1 RIRSL
6 ENLEQV
12 LIEKHDQIAAMIV
25 EPLIQAAGGMIVH
38 SLEFLK
44 GVRELCSRY
53 EVLLITDEVFTGFG
67 RTGKMFACDIAEVV
81 PDLMCLSKGLTGGFL
96 PLAVTICREE
106 VYQAFY
112 SNDRSHTFFHGHS
125 YSANPISCAAAIA
138 SLRVFETEPVFD
150 RIAEID
156 KI

>member
-1 RIRSL
+1 DTIGAMSVSDDSPFTAPFDALRFPVLRIRSL

-125 YSANPISCAAAIA
+125 YSANPI
-138 SLRVFETEPVFD
+138 
-150 RIAEID
+150 
-156 KI
+156 